1 MLSGSDI
8 IEEVL
13 TLLKEPVDL
22 VDHTADLSHWS
33 RATILRRCNMAQDEI
48 SLYIPDLLRV
58 ADTSLLTVSRQ
69 LEYTL
74 PAGVGIV
81 YGCSINGSQ
90 LIPTTKQA
98 LENDSLRGEID
109 EYWQTIA
116 DVPYYFYVL
125 NAETLGLWPAPAI
138 AGQIISLD
146 AELLLTELADSAS
159 SYPME
164 NIGALRKGQKALIF
178 IAAAECAMEDGN
190 GQLGQYLEA
199 KANEILSDLKNYW
212 MVLRPTA
219 PESMIKVLESE
230 DSQDNVIRPPRYI
243 R

>member
-48 SLYIPDLLRV
+48 SLYIPDLLRIN
-58 ADTSLLTVSRQ
+58 DQSLVTVSGQ
-69 LEYTL
+69 IDYAF
-74 PAGVGIV
+74 PAGIGIIYQV
-81 YGCSINGSQ
+81 AINGSQ
-90 LIPTTKQA
+90 LIKTTMDSLQ
-98 LENDSLRGEID
+98 NDSLRGEID
-109 EYWQTIA
+109 EYWRTIA
-116 DVPYYFYVL
+116 DVPYFFYTI
-125 NAETLGLWPAPAI
+125 NENNLGLWPAPAI
-138 AGQIISLD
+138 AGQTISLD

-159 SYPME
+159 SYAME
-164 NIGALRKGQKALIF
+164 NVGALRKGQKALIF

-190 GQLGQYLEA
+190 GQLGQYLET
-199 KANEILSDLKNYW
+199 KANEILSDLKTYW
-212 MVLRPTA
+212 LVMRPTS
-219 PESMIKVLESE
+219 PESMLKIQESE
-230 DSQDNVIRPPRYI
+230 DSQDLTLRPPRYI